1 VRIALKFVMKN
12 DRDLG
17 EGILSYVP
25 FSIHVKCNGYENE
38 NP

>member
-1 VRIALKFVMKN
+1 MRLALKVVMKN

-17 EGILSYVP
+17 EVILSYIP
-25 FSIHVKCNGYENE
+25 FFIHVRCNYYENE